1 MDWTCVWG
9 NGASIWGSIERWTR
23 HLAHALPLPTLG
35 LTDAFFHCL
44 LHGPGKQIRDSR
56 QTSRTVCSAAPS
68 SDFLNTS
75 GSCYLCFW
83 RGGSSFVPECCRPK
97 SEFGTIPQYERWL
110 TRSSLGITRRGP
122 GTRRMCKTC
131 MVYSTEGTFLRP
143 ESRWLGPGKLAHE
156 SQARA
161 ISTQQAT
168 GPNPT
173 AACRGST
180 HESEGH

>member
-1 MDWTCVWG
+1 MLC
-9 NGASIWGSIERWTR
+9 
-23 HLAHALPLPTLG
+23 LLPTLG
-35 LTDAFFHCL
+35 PTDAFLHCL

-68 SDFLNTS
+68 GDFLNTS

-110 TRSSLGITRRGP
+110 TRNSLGITRRGP

-131 MVYSTEGTFLRP
+131 MVYWTEGTFLRP

-156 SQARA
+156 SQAAPSARNRPQVRTPLQPAGGSLMNLRA
-161 ISTQQAT
+161 IKVYECQ
-168 GPNPT
+168 PRPPE
-173 AACRGST
+173 RKI
-180 HESEGH
+180 